1 MVYPEIFAIYLLTLM
16 FLGAVFLIITYFVE
30 RKKNQNQANIIYIN
44 HPIYN
49 AE

>member
-1 MVYPEIFAIYLLTLM
+1 MVYHEIFAIYIFCLM
-16 FLGAVFLIITYFVE
+16 CLGAVFLIIAYFVE
-30 RKKNQNQANIIYIN
+30 RKKNQANTIYIN

>member
-1 MVYPEIFAIYLLTLM
+1 MVYSEIFAIYIFCLM
-16 FLGAVFLIITYFVE
+16 CLGAVFLIIAYFVE